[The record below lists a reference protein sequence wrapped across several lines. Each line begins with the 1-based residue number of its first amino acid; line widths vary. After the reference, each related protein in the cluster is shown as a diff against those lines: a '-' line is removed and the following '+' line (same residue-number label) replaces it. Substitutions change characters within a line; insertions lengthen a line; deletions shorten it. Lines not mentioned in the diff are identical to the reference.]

1 MINVFNV
8 LSFHIVFLFSEIGL
22 KFFELRETFILP
34 LGHGIESLCVL
45 LSDVLG
51 LIFYAGGKVWN
62 VFVLFLISIF
72 YFQLLLDS
80 FKLFFQFIQGLFQRI
95 NFIFQLA
102 LFDLN

>member
-1 MINVFNV
+1 
-8 LSFHIVFLFSEIGL
+8 
-22 KFFELRETFILP
+22 LP
-34 LGHGIESLCVL
+34 LGHGIESLRVL

-72 YFQLLLDS
+72 DFQLLLDS
-80 FKLFFQFIQGLFQRI
+80 FKLFFQFVQGLFQRI